1 MNNLRESAGAI
12 ITAVAKMATK
22 DDSVAGGKKTTAV
35 TKPGPDTN
43 GKPGSDAHG
52 KPGADANGKTAVQK
66 AVNGSPSSP
75 ADQDP
80 PAQKKTA
87 IELAVDAGWTMAL
100 LFEHLQPASGPSST
114 VSDRLPTEHELAP
127 NQRTQLE
134 GKRINALLARLG
146 ALLSETPDPKP
157 GVPHVTLSAGSPAA
171 AGAGALNPAD
181 LIQLN
186 QDILEWLACAG
197 REYGIAYQLGR
208 SLRDTANPPL
218 RLNGERSKADTT
230 EITNRISQLA
240 PKGASADQ
248 QKDAE
253 DQSNREFAA
262 KEALIKQLSRA
273 RVAKIQ
279 EWLSTLT
286 PDLPD
291 DAAAIVGASIGRWAD
306 LTSTI
311 FDSNSPG
318 RLRRSQSALEVAG
331 ELTRSLLPQGDA
343 WINLLVGAESSVGLL
358 TPEAFVAAG
367 EAALNRTARILWKIA
382 SRYWYALGILA
393 IAVAAALFFAARD
406 VGGAAKVWTQI
417 GTVAAALGITAK
429 GIGTAMARL
438 SAGAEKPIYG
448 LEKVDAMAWSVTT
461 IPDDLKLTNGGVNA
475 LRRSGITARTP
486 MGRS

>member
-22 DDSVAGGKKTTAV
+22 DDSVTGGKKATAA
-35 TKPGPDTN
+35 TKPS
-43 GKPGSDAHG
+43 SDSNG
-52 KPGADANGKTAVQK
+52 KPGADANGKTAAQK

-80 PAQKKTA
+80 TAQKKTA

-134 GKRINALLARLG
+134 GKRINALLGRLG

-171 AGAGALNPAD
+171 AGAGAGALNPAD

-218 RLNGERSKADTT
+218 RLNGERSGADTKK
-230 EITNRISQLA
+230 ITNRISQLA
-240 PKGASADQ
+240 PKGASTDQ

-311 FDSNSPG
+311 FDTSSKG
-318 RLRRSQSALEVAG
+318 GLSRKQSELEVAD
-331 ELTRSLLPQGDA
+331 ELIRGLLPQGDA
-343 WINLLVGAESSVGLL
+343 WINLLVGAESSDGLL

-367 EAALNRTARILWKIA
+367 EAALDRTARIVSKIA
-382 SRYWYALGILA
+382 MRYWYALLILA
-393 IAVAAALFFAARD
+393 IAVAFALYFAARD

-417 GTVAAALGITAK
+417 ATVAAALGITAK

-475 LRRSGITARTP
+475 LRRSGITASTP

>member
-1 MNNLRESAGAI
+1 MNELREPAGAI
-12 ITAVAKMATK
+12 TKAVTKVATK
-22 DDSVAGGKKTTAV
+22 AGSVAGGKKTTAV
-35 TKPGPDTN
+35 TKPG
-43 GKPGSDAHG
+43 S
-52 KPGADANGKTAVQK
+52 DANGKTAPQK

-75 ADQDP
+75 ANQDP
-80 PAQKKTA
+80 PAQKKEA

-100 LFEHLQPASGPSST
+100 LFRDLQPAPGRPPT
-114 VSDRLPTEHELAP
+114 VSDRLPTEHELP
-127 NQRTQLE
+127 PDQRTQLE

-146 ALLSETPDPKP
+146 ALLSETPDLKP
-157 GVPHVTLSAGSPAA
+157 GVPRVTLSAGSPGA
-171 AGAGALNPAD
+171 AGALDQAG

-186 QDILEWLACAG
+186 LDILEWLACAG

-218 RLNGERSKADTT
+218 RLDGERSDADKKD
-230 EITNRISQLA
+230 ITARENQLTPKNA
-240 PKGASADQ
+240 PTDPQEAAKQ
-248 QKDAE
+248 EKDAE
-253 DQSNREFAA
+253 DQSNWEFGAR
-262 KEALIKQLSRA
+262 EALIKQLSRA

-286 PDLPD
+286 PDLPN

-306 LTSTI
+306 LTNTI
-311 FDSNSPG
+311 FDTNSP
-318 RLRRSQSALEVAG
+318 SQLSRGQSQLEVAG

-343 WINLLVGAESSVGLL
+343 WINLLVGAESSEGLL

-367 EAALNRTARILWKIA
+367 EAALDRTARIGRKIA
-382 SRYWYALGILA
+382 TRYWYALLILA
-393 IAVAAALFFAARD
+393 IAVAAALYVTARD

-417 GTVAAALGITAK
+417 ATVAAALGITAK

-461 IPDDLKLTNGGVNA
+461 IPDNLQLTIRGVSA
-475 LRRSGITARTP
+475 LRQSGITPSSP